1 MGLHCCLM
9 YAHCFPCI
17 TSASLTEGT
26 AQLVLVPLNMVA
38 FLLSLAIV
46 EYRQRQW
53 RVSQHT
59 SHPDG
64 LWTRVAHWTHPE
76 PYQDSR
82 DGTWKQ
88 GGGGSAQQPVGPT
101 FQGWS
106 TQKKHR
112 AVAKMDIGDALELK
126 GGVLVALAILSG
138 ISVVALLYGVQHT
151 YSWVVS
157 G

>member
-1 MGLHCCLM
+1 
-9 YAHCFPCI
+9 
-17 TSASLTEGT
+17 
-26 AQLVLVPLNMVA
+26 MVA

-53 RVSQHT
+53 RVSQHA
-59 SHPDG
+59 SHSEG
-64 LWTRVAHWTHPE
+64 LWARVTHWSPAE

-82 DGTWKQ
+82 DGTWKRSE
-88 GGGGSAQQPVGPT
+88 GSNAQQPTAPM

-112 AVAKMDIGDALELK
+112 AVAKMELGDALELK
-126 GGVLVALAILSG
+126 GGVLVALAIFSA
-138 ISVVALLYGVQHT
+138 ISLVALLYGIRHT